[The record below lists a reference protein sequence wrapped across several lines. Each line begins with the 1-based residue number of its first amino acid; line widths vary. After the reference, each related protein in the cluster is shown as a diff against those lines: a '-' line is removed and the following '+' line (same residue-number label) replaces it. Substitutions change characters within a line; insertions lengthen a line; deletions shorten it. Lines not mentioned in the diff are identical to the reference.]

1 METQD
6 QKMSRGNSLFHE
18 RRNSG
23 GTMTTKSLQEQLLE
37 IEQVHK
43 ASTMYKQRAPIPTNT
58 DAAPRPA
65 PPVRKTSGM
74 PNFMVYSGKTR
85 HCWKGR
91 CIYGSQPK
99 WSVFSLI
106 FFNIPAIVLFST
118 LTPVSNFNSP

>member
-6 QKMSRGNSLFHE
+6 QTSQRGNSLFHQHRSLE
-18 RRNSG
+18 
-23 GTMTTKSLQEQLLE
+23 GTITTKSLQEQLLE

-43 ASTMYKQRAPIPTNT
+43 ASTMYKQRAPIPTTT

-65 PPVRKTSGM
+65 PPIRKTSGM
-74 PNFMVYSGKTR
+74 PNYMVYQGKTR
-85 HCWKGR
+85 HCWEGR

-99 WSVFSLI
+99 WSIFSLI

-118 LTPVSNFNSP
+118 LTPVNSSR